1 MTAHDDFDD
10 IWTQRTSTTEQHPEP
25 LLQVETIDGVEPLDD
40 QFGVDQPATVPD
52 ALYEPLFGQPDTTGV
67 TLATAGNDLD
77 KVPPLQTYA
86 ILDAA
91 KVVSLPEMLEASGL
105 EHRCLFKGAAY
116 DEMKNVAP
124 WIVRLEEGNSFTRNL
139 FTRSDVPWHMWD
151 SELGIYLRSTR
162 TLDDIWKHFRKFTR
176 VQDEDEKWFYFRFW
190 EPNAFVELVTH
201 PDSARLLTP
210 PNGCVFHSF
219 YASTK
224 DVTYAITPPEPMLDK
239 AKPFKLTTGH
249 RVSFDASVESRFA
262 RDFAVSLVRTAPVR
276 SSVLGVEG
284 HDALAQMVTRIIEYL
299 KPLGFTKRSD
309 LGRMASCA
317 LFYGTHF
324 LHDPRIA
331 GLSQYHLTDTKLAS
345 GLRAKRFEEALHKA
359 VPLDTMTGAAG
370 ITKLLS
376 HLRFAFERKGITQ
389 DHLIEVYTPEFGF
402 HDADTVQRFIQTCQA
417 RQQAKALDDFER
429 QMAHYTL
436 SALYT
441 PYFLDDPLQERLID
455 IFGDTSKFEEHL
467 LSEIEHRIAVLKEN

>member
-1 MTAHDDFDD
+1 MTAHDD
-10 IWTQRTSTTEQHPEP
+10 IWTFGSNGRQP
-25 LLQVETIDGVEPLDD
+25 QVEVDPVLQTKQIEGVVPLDA
-40 QFGVDQPATVPD
+40 QFGVDQFKTVPD
-52 ALYEPLFGQPDTTGV
+52 ALYEPLFGQPDTTEV
-67 TLATAGNDLD
+67 TLATAGGDLG

-116 DEMKNVAP
+116 DEMRDVAP

-151 SELGIYLRSTR
+151 SEPGIYLRSIG
-162 TLDDIWKHFRKFTR
+162 TLDDMWKHFRKFTR

-190 EPNAFVELVTH
+190 EPNAFVQLLTQ
-201 PDSARLLTP
+201 PDTARLLTS
-210 PNGCVFHSF
+210 PNGCVFYCF
-219 YASTK
+219 YASIK
-224 DVTYAITPPEPMLDK
+224 DVTYAITPPEPMLDE

-249 RVSFDASVESRFA
+249 RVSFDASVESRFT
-262 RDFAVSLVRTAPVR
+262 RDFAVSLARNAPVR

-331 GLSQYHLTDTKLAS
+331 GLSQHHLTDIKSAP

-359 VPLDTMTGAAG
+359 VPLDAMMGATG

-376 HLRFAFERKGITQ
+376 HLRFALERRGITQ
-389 DHLIEVYTPEFGF
+389 DYLTEVYTPEFGF
-402 HDADTVQRFIQTCQA
+402 HDADTVQQFIHTCQA
-417 RQQAKALDDFER
+417 QQQAKALDNFER
-429 QMAHYTL
+429 QMAHYIL

-441 PYFLDDPLQERLID
+441 PYFLNDPLQERLID
-455 IFGDTSKFEEHL
+455 IFGDTSEFEEHL
-467 LSEIEHRIAVLKEN
+467 LSEIEHRIAVLKES